1 MNQVTKKHMEAI
13 TYYGWDNGTLV
24 SFYKPGVE
32 GDEGELKKAATKSSV
47 ITRKIAIDFA
57 YFCMNNSIVDA
68 EGDKLSIEETY
79 QKYIETI
86 K

>member
-32 GDEGELKKAATKSSV
+32 GDEGELKAAASASAMITKKV
-47 ITRKIAIDFA
+47 AIDF
-57 YFCMNNSIVDA
+57 FMFVTNNSLVDSNNN
-68 EGDKLSIEETY
+68 KLSIREMY
-79 QKYIETI
+79 KHYLNTI